1 MARLTN
7 DIRARLYLAG
17 QWRDVSSDV
26 RYEQGVNF
34 RHGYGAEDELAP
46 PATCRLTLDNRS
58 GDYTEHNPLGPYYP
72 SLGRSTPLELA
83 IRTVKD
89 TATTTAASSWGT
101 TDTHP
106 QGAWDVLS
114 WTNAGGVASDFNKAA
129 GKATHLISAANDG
142 RYSWLADY
150 SQRLSDF
157 AVTLSLPF
165 TNVTGGSV
173 GVDLLM
179 RGTGAIVACY
189 GARVMIETD
198 ESVTIDIVDLNGTS
212 LSLFGPETV
221 EGLTHSSSQA
231 LRIRMQSEGN
241 TIRAKVWASG
251 GTEPFDWPV
260 NYTDQGLDATTSSL
274 LDQPG
279 FVGIHSIVSGG
290 NTNVPVTFS
299 YDDIEVL
306 SPEFAGEVAAW
317 PSNRDT
323 TGNERTIS
331 ITAADVTRRLNEA
344 PTDSALRRYLL
355 NSPYVGYVPWVYWPL
370 EEGGAADPGTIQ
382 PAAGSGTVG
391 FVLPSSGSTVP
402 TLTWA
407 ADKSLPGGLQ
417 GPSVSGGGS
426 LIFWLSPVTEA
437 FTWSASWAWK
447 QSYSDGGFCMLTTE
461 SSHIQLAFS
470 RAASSLTLNINQS
483 IDGAAAATVMSYDF
497 ADKND
502 VEEWHFISLEAFQT
516 GADYALFLH
525 VDGIQVDSHTQ
536 SPGTLDGL
544 RRVQLFSVIDAAQE
558 TYFQHLVVYSSP
570 APFSSIPPPEIF
582 AAPFAGHAGETALV
596 RADRLCDEEGIEFDW
611 IGSGV
616 GGAPD
621 TTEPMGAQRPGTFL
635 PLIQACAKV
644 DNGMLHTQRTTGGFQ
659 FRTLETMYARDP
671 WVTLSL
677 TAGHFSPP
685 WSGTA
690 DDQALIND
698 MTVTRE
704 EGGSYR
710 HQLDDGSRMSVTSPA
725 NGGAGRKAG
734 TADVNTETDFQLIA
748 QAQWRVH
755 LGTADENR
763 FSALKL
769 QLEREVFRSG
779 AGLTLAR
786 KLRDLSVGDAI
797 TLTGLQSEFLY
808 DDLKQVVFGIS
819 KRLDQLSYDMT
830 LVCRPGSRYQ
840 TGEID
845 SGWRLGSSDTTLNED
860 LDASETGVD
869 VAIASGGALW
879 TAADQPF
886 DIMIGGERMTVT
898 NVTGASSPQTLTVTR
913 NVNSL
918 PGGKT
923 HSAGAAVKLAD
934 PNYLGK

>member
-7 DIRARLYLAG
+7 DIRVRLYLAG

-58 GDYTEHNPLGPYYP
+58 GDYTEHNPLSPYYP
-72 SLGRSTPLELA
+72 SLGRSTPLEVA
-83 IRTVKD
+83 TRTVKD

-106 QGAWDVLS
+106 QGAWDVLA

-129 GKATHLISAANDG
+129 GKATHLVSVANDG
-142 RYSWLADY
+142 RISWLADY

-157 AVTLSLPF
+157 AVTVSLPF
-165 TNVTGGSV
+165 TDVTGGSLGV
-173 GVDLLM
+173 GLLM
-179 RGTGAIVACY
+179 RGAGAITACY
-189 GARVMIETD
+189 SARVMIQTD
-198 ESVTIDIVDLNGTS
+198 ESVTIDIVDLAGAS
-212 LSLFGPETV
+212 LSLLGPQTV
-221 EGLTHSSSQA
+221 SGLTHSSSQS
-231 LRIRMQSEGN
+231 LRIRMQAEGN
-241 TIRAKVWASG
+241 TIRAKVWADG
-251 GTEPFDWPV
+251 GTEPFTWPV
-260 NYTDQGLDATTSSL
+260 NYTDQGQEATTLSL

-323 TGNERTIS
+323 TGNERTVS
-331 ITAADVTRRLNEA
+331 ITAADVTRNLATA
-344 PTDSALRRYLL
+344 PTDSALRRAVLK
-355 NSPYVGYVPWVYWPL
+355 SSVSSWVPWVYWPL
-370 EEGGAADPGTIQ
+370 EEGEAADPGTIQ

-402 TLTWA
+402 KLEWA
-407 ADKSLPGGLQ
+407 ADRSLPGGLQ
-417 GPSVSGGGS
+417 GPAVSGGGS
-426 LIFWLSPVTEA
+426 LIFWLSPVTQTTA
-437 FTWSASWAWK
+437 WSASWAWK

-483 IDGAAAATVMSYDF
+483 IDDAAASTVMSYDF

-502 VEEWHFISLEAFQT
+502 VEDWHFITLEAFQI
-516 GADYALFLH
+516 GADYSLFLH
-525 VDGIQVDSHTQ
+525 VDGVLADSHTQ

-544 RRVQLFSVIDAAQE
+544 RRIQLFSVIDAQQN
-558 TYFQHLVVYSSP
+558 TYFEHVLV
-570 APFSSIPPPEIF
+570 FSSSVASLPLPSDF
-582 AAPFAGHAGETALV
+582 ASPFLGYAGESALV
-596 RADRLCDEEGIEFDW
+596 RAERLCYEEGVTFGW

-616 GGAPD
+616 FFGPD
-621 TTEPMGAQRPGTFL
+621 NTEPMGAQRPGTFL
-635 PLIQACAKV
+635 GLIQACAKAE
-644 DNGMLHTQRTTGGFQ
+644 NGTLHTQRTSGGLQ
-659 FRTLETMYARDP
+659 FRALETMYARDP

-677 TAGHFSPP
+677 SAGHFSPP

-698 MTVTRE
+698 MTVSRE

-725 NGGAGRKAG
+725 SGGAGRKSG
-734 TADVNTETDFQLIA
+734 TADVNTETDFQLIS

-769 QLEREVFRSG
+769 QLARDVFRSG

-808 DDLKQVVFGIS
+808 DDLRQVVFGIS
-819 KRLDQLSYDMT
+819 KRLDQLTYDMT

-840 TGEID
+840 TGKID
-845 SGWRLGSSDTTLNED
+845 SGWRLGSGDTTLNEA
-860 LDASETGVD
+860 LDATETGVD
-869 VAIASGGALW
+869 IAIATGGALW

-913 NVNSL
+913 NVNGL
-918 PGGKT
+918 PGGKE
-923 HSAGAAVKLAD
+923 HSVGAAVKLAD